1 MKRFLVGILLSAL
14 CFIYS
19 PVYFANNLPNLGD
32 PSESALSPQKEKQLG
47 KYFMRSITSQLPLE
61 HDPII
66 NDYIQQLGYR
76 LVTYSAEPSRLFHFF
91 VIKDASINAITG
103 PDAYIGVNTG
113 LILTTQSESELASV
127 LAHEIAHVT
136 QGHVSRFYAEQKQ
149 LQLPALCAMIAAIA
163 IGTRNPEAGM
173 GAMSATTAG
182 LYQHTL
188 NFSRGFEQEADRVG
202 MQILARAKFDQR
214 SMPLF
219 FEHLEQ
225 IGRLNSYNIPEFLQ
239 THPLNES
246 RLADAYNRS
255 ERYPHYK
262 IKNSDD
268 FQLIQ
273 AKIMASTTD
282 NAPQL
287 IEQFHAQMSKNPRDL
302 KFHYA
307 YILALLKANKNN
319 QAKQQMR
326 NLLKRDPNNLI
337 LNLTYAKILQTARD
351 TSEAEK
357 ILAYLYQHNPD
368 YYPVISQYADFLIS
382 HHHAKKASIILKKCY
397 DSEKSNDD
405 YLLLY
410 SKALGESKQLTKA
423 YQIRAEIYERYDNIS
438 GAIAQLKMA
447 LRYTKNNAFEQQII
461 QGKIDQL
468 EVTIHRKT

>member
-1 MKRFLVGILLSAL
+1 MTFKIMNHTATYRYCSNFNAGAL
-14 CFIYS
+14 
-19 PVYFANNLPNLGD
+19 
-32 PSESALSPQKEKQLG
+32 
-47 KYFMRSITSQLPLE
+47 
-61 HDPII
+61 
-66 NDYIQQLGYR
+66 
-76 LVTYSAEPSRLFHFF
+76 
-91 VIKDASINAITG
+91 
-103 PDAYIGVNTG
+103 
-113 LILTTQSESELASV
+113 
-127 LAHEIAHVT
+127 
-136 QGHVSRFYAEQKQ
+136 
-149 LQLPALCAMIAAIA
+149 
-163 IGTRNPEAGM
+163 
-173 GAMSATTAG
+173 
-182 LYQHTL
+182 
-188 NFSRGFEQEADRVG
+188 EQEADRVG
-202 MQILARAKFDQR
+202 MQILARAKFDPR

-273 AKIMASTTD
+273 AKIMTSTTD
-282 NAPQL
+282 NAPEL
-287 IEQFHAQMSKNPRDL
+287 IEQLHAQLSKNPRDL
-302 KFHYA
+302 KLHYA
-307 YILALLKANKNN
+307 YTLALLKANKNN
-319 QAKQQMR
+319 QAKQQII
-326 NLLKRDPNNLI
+326 NLLETEPHNLI
-337 LNLTYAKILQTARD
+337 LNLTYAKILQT
-351 TSEAEK
+351 TNNSPQAEK
-357 ILAYLYQHNPD
+357 TLDYLYHNNPD

-382 HHHAKKASIILKKCY
+382 HHDAKKASIILKKCY

-423 YQIRAEIYERYDNIS
+423 YQIRAELYERYDNIS

-447 LRYTKNNAFEQQII
+447 LHYTKNNEFERQRI